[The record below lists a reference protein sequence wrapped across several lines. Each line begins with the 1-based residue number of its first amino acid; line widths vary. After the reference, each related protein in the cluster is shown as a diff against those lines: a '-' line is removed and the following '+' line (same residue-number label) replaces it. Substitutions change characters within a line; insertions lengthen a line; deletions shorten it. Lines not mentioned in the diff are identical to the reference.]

1 MPAAVGASMSK
12 LCESR
17 PMLIT
22 LNVTDP
28 HGPAAGESRKLYS
41 VILTLTVVWAGSVH
55 VPPTPG
61 TGVGA
66 TVGFTTAP
74 GAAAAAFVATL
85 KTPFI
90 PRLACPSTDEL
101 KG

>member
-28 HGPAAGESRKLYS
+28 HGTAAGESRKLYS
-41 VILTLTVVWAGSVH
+41 VIFTLTVVRDGSAH

-61 TGVGA
+61 RGAGA
-66 TVGFTTAP
+66 TVGVTTAP
-74 GAAAAAFVATL
+74 GAAAAGFAAIL

-90 PRLACPSTDEL
+90 PRLAWPLTDEL